1 MNTIVIH
8 IPAQASAATPQSLLT
23 QTCAYTLLG
32 KRDVIERDGDATLTE
47 LGALITQTKR
57 VILLLAAVDVT
68 LLRMAVP
75 PLSSAKLRAALPN
88 LIEDRLLE
96 DVSACVV
103 TCSAGQGGMQ
113 SIAVVRRAWLALLL
127 QTLRGLGAQRISAVP
142 GQLSL
147 PLPAGRVSAAL
158 YKTDRNLSL
167 SLRLSEHEGLGILLQ
182 SADELLPTL
191 RKLVPDTPITLFVA
205 PSVQADRQAALASA
219 TDIEVQALNG
229 MRLQLP
235 DLSLDLASGVSALAQ
250 PSWNWRP
257 WRWPLLLGGLL
268 LVVQTCALNLGWWHL
283 SREANNLRASMNQI
297 YLAAYPKESVILD
310 PLLQMKQKIA
320 ASRHEAGLSAPD
332 DFTSLLGEFGQAWAI
347 LQPAA
352 SIAKIEYHDHKLS
365 IHLKTAT
372 SVDAMREALS
382 ERKLTLEVSP
392 ESELT
397 WQIGSRK

>member
-1 MNTIVIH
+1 MNTLVIH
-8 IPAQASAATPQSLLT
+8 IPAQANAATPQSLLT
-23 QTCAYTLLG
+23 RTCAYSLLG
-32 KRDVIERDGDATLTE
+32 KRDVIERAGDATLTE
-47 LGALITQTKR
+47 LGALIARTKR

-103 TCSAGQGGMQ
+103 ICDAGQGGLQ

-127 QTLRGLGAQRISAVP
+127 QTLRGLGAQRINALP

-147 PLPAGRVSAAL
+147 PLHAGRVSAAL
-158 YKTDRNLSL
+158 YKTAMGLSL
-167 SLRLSEHEGLGILLQ
+167 SLRLSEHEGLGMLLD
-182 SADELLPTL
+182 SADELLPAL
-191 RKLVPDTPITLFVA
+191 RKLVPDAPITLFVA
-205 PSVQADRQAALASA
+205 PSIQVDYQAALASDA
-219 TDIEVQALNG
+219 GIEVQALNST
-229 MRLQLP
+229 RLQLP
-235 DLSLDLASGVSALAQ
+235 DLSLDLAIGMSASAQ
-250 PSWNWRP
+250 ASWNWRP

-268 LVVQTCALNLGWWHL
+268 LIVQTCALNLGWWHL
-283 SREANNLRASMNQI
+283 SREANSLRTSMKQI

-332 DFTSLLGEFGQAWAI
+332 DFTSLLAEFGQAWAT
-347 LQPAA
+347 LQPATA
-352 SIAKIEYHDHKLS
+352 IGKIEYHDHKLS
-365 IHLKTAT
+365 IHLKKAT
-372 SVDAMREALS
+372 SVDAMRAALS